1 MGFKNKKAA
10 AFDSYG
16 WYGEHI
22 DVLEENLRNTKLD
35 LIEWG
40 IKVLW
45 NPDDDAMKECFEL
58 GKSFVEKL

>member
-1 MGFKNKKAA
+1 MGFKNKKAV

-35 LIEWG
+35 LIESG
-40 IKVLW
+40 IKVL
-45 NPDDDAMKECFEL
+45 
-58 GKSFVEKL
+58 

>member
-35 LIEWG
+35 LIESG
-40 IKVLW
+40 IKVL
-45 NPDDDAMKECFEL
+45 
-58 GKSFVEKL
+58 